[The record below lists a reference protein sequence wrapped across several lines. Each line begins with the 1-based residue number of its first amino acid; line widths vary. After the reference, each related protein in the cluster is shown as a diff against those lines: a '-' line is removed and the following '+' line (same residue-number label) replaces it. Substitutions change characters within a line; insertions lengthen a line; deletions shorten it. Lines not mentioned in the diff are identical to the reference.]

1 VNSTLATFTPE
12 ASRDLFMNSGD
23 KLTVALHDNANGL
36 VATITDATTGEVG
49 SAARHKR
56 HRRSAPPH
64 PLRVLGSIDDV
75 GRRRPRSPIPVA
87 KHSINLTSSLLE
99 LVSCL
104 GFEREFE
111 EA

>member
-1 VNSTLATFTPE
+1 MNSTLATFTPE
-12 ASRDLFMNSGD
+12 VSRDLFMNLGD

-36 VATITDATTGEVG
+36 VATIIDATTGEVG

-75 GRRRPRSPIPVA
+75 GSTATALSDSGREA
-87 KHSINLTSSLLE
+87 QHQLDFKLT
-99 LVSCL
+99 
-104 GFEREFE
+104 
-111 EA
+111 

>member
-12 ASRDLFMNSGD
+12 VSRDLFMNSGD

-36 VATITDATTGEVG
+36 VATITDAKTGEVG

-75 GRRRPRSPIPVA
+75 GSTATSLSDSGREA
-87 KHSINLTSSLLE
+87 QHQLDFKLT
-99 LVSCL
+99 
-104 GFEREFE
+104 
-111 EA
+111 